1 LDTRPHLL
9 ALGLLFCSSLFFL
22 SCGRKGPPVVPEVT
36 TPAAVE
42 KPSAVSRGG
51 WVYLSWAKL
60 TKNLSGK
67 RLQDLM
73 EYEIYRREVKK
84 PEEKSPAVL
93 IARVKATLPDNAKI
107 VGDSYS
113 YLDDGGENG
122 LGFDRQYAYHL
133 KAVNFRKQAG
143 PPSKELLVTIFPC
156 PLPPSNLKA
165 GAGDGTVWL
174 SWEAPQTTG
183 DGKPLERPARFHIY
197 RGKDSGSYGA
207 DPINPRPLAGYSY
220 QDEGLAND
228 VGYFYVVRALQD
240 EGPPWHESLDSNEAT
255 AIPTHTTPPS
265 RPRHLTFVLG
275 PEEVRLAWDPNPES
289 DLLGYFVYRSLH
301 PKTGY
306 IRLTATPVTT
316 VTYVD
321 QSASPH
327 ATYYYAV
334 SAVDSSPRRNESDLS
349 EPVEVEVP

>member
-143 PPSKELLVTIFPC
+143 PPCKELLVTISPC

-165 GAGDGTVWL
+165 GA
-174 SWEAPQTTG
+174 
-183 DGKPLERPARFHIY
+183 
-197 RGKDSGSYGA
+197 
-207 DPINPRPLAGYSY
+207 DPINPRPIAGLSY
-220 QDEGLAND
+220 QDEGLANE

-334 SAVDSSPRRNESDLS
+334 SAADSSPRRNESDLS